1 MVSMRIQYGTTVDQ
15 VTLFSAMDWL
25 ENRQCDS
32 ARRGYVC
39 GHRGCERIELALAE
53 LKAYDLGWDIP
64 GVMSISE
71 IVKLV
76 RSKRSWGRAARSR
89 AAILNEPYIEFLE
102 RWCADMER
110 KIAA

>member
-1 MVSMRIQYGTTVDQ
+1 MSTMRIQYGTTADR

-32 ARRGYVC
+32 FRRGYAC

-53 LKAYDLGWDIP
+53 LKAYDLGDSIP
-64 GVMSISE
+64 GVMTLEDIA
-71 IVKLV
+71 KLV

-89 AAILNEPYIEFLE
+89 AAIFNEPYIEFLE
-102 RWCADMER
+102 RWCALQLR
-110 KIAA
+110 KAA